1 MRRTAYLGL
10 TLMLIL
16 ALGVPAF
23 SQQPQAKTKAE
34 YDAYLAFYN
43 EQNPQKKAELGEKF
57 LADNKDSEFVPQAYQ
72 MLVGAYAR
80 AQNWAKV
87 VEAADRAAALPK
99 AENKLKAFAYENAMV
114 ASQQANN
121 FEKIVEYGD
130 KLLGLDP
137 NNLNAMITLSSM
149 LPERLPA
156 DPAGKKA
163 ALDKAGA
170 LATKAMTGVQQF
182 FGQAKPANVTDAQWN
197 QEKANL
203 EGQLHATFGLIAL
216 NNLDYTKAISE
227 YENSLKVTPKDGLA
241 HFRLGLAFQYLA
253 ADASKA
259 LVEAIDAENKAKVAK
274 AEQSLLDELVAKRQ
288 AMEEDARQK
297 RDKAI
302 DELATAVA
310 IGGVAGQPAREQLEK
325 LYKVKNNDSLEGLD
339 QLIAQ
344 KKGQLG

>member
-1 MRRTAYLGL
+1 MRRTGYLGL

-16 ALGVPAF
+16 ALGLPAF
-23 SQQPQAKTKAE
+23 SQQPAPKTKAE
-34 YDAYLAFYN
+34 YDAYMLLYN
-43 EQNPQKKAELGEKF
+43 EKDAQKKAEFGEKF
-57 LADNKDSEFVPQAYQ
+57 LAENKDSEFVPQAYQ
-72 MLVGAYAR
+72 MLIGAYAR

-87 VEAADRAAALPK
+87 TDAADRAVALPK
-99 AENKLKAFAYENAMV
+99 ADAKLKAFAFENAMV

-121 FEKIVEYGD
+121 FDKIVEYGD
-130 KLLGLDP
+130 KLLTLDP

-170 LATKAMTGVQQF
+170 LATKAMAGVQQF

-197 QEKANL
+197 QEKTNL
-203 EGQLHATFGLIAL
+203 EGQLHATFGLVAL
-216 NNLDYTKAISE
+216 NNQDYTKATSE
-227 YENSLKVTPKDGLA
+227 YETALKSLPKDGLA
-241 HFRLGLAFQYLA
+241 HFRLGLAYQFLA
-253 ADASKA
+253 ADASKV
-259 LVEAIDAENKAKVAK
+259 LVEAIDAENKAKSER

-288 AMEEDARQK
+288 AREEDARGK

-302 DELATAVA
+302 DELVTAVA

-344 KKGQLG
+344 KKSQLG